1 MYPKKLLFLAAL
13 LSSVSAWAQTNDFGV
28 WVGASLKK
36 SFAKHYA
43 VGLETEL
50 RLRDNASTVDNILTD
65 VELSRKFGKYV
76 KLSGFYRFSQKN
88 QVDNFEGVNRVG
100 ADLSGK
106 IPLVKK
112 LKLAYRTRYQWQWLK
127 GQTEPYTTFWRNR
140 LGLEYKLSK
149 KLSPYVSYE
158 LWYRTTQEE
167 TRRFDRYRM
176 MAGLEYNINKVH
188 SLELYGFFQQ
198 EMNRRLND
206 AQGIV
211 GLSYKIGL

>member
-1 MYPKKLLFLAAL
+1 MKKHLLLLLL
-13 LSSVSAWAQTNDFGV
+13 LSSVETIAQTNDFGV

-43 VGLETEL
+43 VGIETEL
-50 RLRDNASTVDNILTD
+50 RLKENVSAIDNILTD

-88 QVDNFEGVNRVG
+88 RIDDFEGVNRTG

-112 LKLAYRTRYQWQWLK
+112 LKLAYRSRYQWQWLK

-140 LGLEYKLSK
+140 LGLEYKLTK
-149 KLSPYVSYE
+149 KITPYASYE
-158 LWYRTTQEE
+158 LWYRTTQEK
-167 TRRFDRYRM
+167 TKRFDRNRL
-176 MAGLEYNINKVH
+176 MAGIEYDINKVH
-188 SLELYGFFQQ
+188 SVEVYGFFQR
-198 EMNRRLND
+198 EMNRNTND
-206 AQGIV
+206 GQGIV
-211 GLSYKIGL
+211 GVSYKIGL